1 VTLKEVLDMTKIEG
15 KALLS
20 RNVVSDRGTVIG
32 KLSDLSMETRSGKV
46 TMLVVKP
53 TSEADARMFKT
64 NEYGEI
70 SIPFNAVKAIK
81 DVIIVNE
88 TGLPKA

>member
-1 VTLKEVLDMTKIEG
+1 MTKIEG
-15 KALLS
+15 KTLLT

-32 KLSDLSMETRSGKV
+32 KLTDLSMETRSGKV
-46 TMLVVKP
+46 TMLVVRP
-53 TSEADARMFKT
+53 SSEVDAKLFET

-70 SIPFNAVKAIK
+70 YIPFNAVKAIK

-88 TGLPKA
+88 SGLPRA

>member
-1 VTLKEVLDMTKIEG
+1 MTKIEG
-15 KALLS
+15 KALLT

-32 KLSDLSMETRSGKV
+32 KLIDLSMETRSGKI

-53 TSEADARMFKT
+53 SNEVDARLFKT

-70 SIPFNAVKAIK
+70 YIPFNAVKAIK

-88 TGLPKA
+88 TGIPRA

>member
-1 VTLKEVLDMTKIEG
+1 MTKIEG
-15 KALLS
+15 KALLT

-32 KLSDLSMETRSGKV
+32 KLIDLSMETRSGKI

-53 TSEADARMFKT
+53 SNEADARLFET

-70 SIPFNAVKAIK
+70 YIPFNAVKAIK

-88 TGLPKA
+88 TGLPRA

>member
-1 VTLKEVLDMTKIEG
+1 MTKIEG
-15 KALLS
+15 KALIS

-32 KLSDLSMETRSGKV
+32 KLTDLSMETRSGKV
-46 TMLVVKP
+46 TMLIVKP
-53 TSEADARMFKT
+53 SNEIDARMFTT

-70 SIPFNAVKAIK
+70 YIPFNAVKAIK

-88 TGLPKA
+88 SGLPKA

>member
-1 VTLKEVLDMTKIEG
+1 MTKIES
-15 KALLS
+15 KALLT

-32 KLSDLSMETRSGKV
+32 KLTDLSMETRSGKV

-53 TSEADARMFKT
+53 SGEVDVKLFKT

-70 SIPFNAVKAIK
+70 YIPFNAVKAIK

>member
-1 VTLKEVLDMTKIEG
+1 MTKIEG
-15 KALLS
+15 KTLLT

-32 KLSDLSMETRSGKV
+32 KLTDLSMETRSGKV

-53 TSEADARMFKT
+53 SSEADAKLFET

-70 SIPFNAVKAIK
+70 YIPFNAVKAIK

-88 TGLPKA
+88 SGLPRA

>member
-1 VTLKEVLDMTKIEG
+1 MTKIEG
-15 KALLS
+15 KVLIS

-32 KLSDLSMETRSGKV
+32 KLTDLSMETRSGKV

-53 TSEADARMFKT
+53 SNEIDARMYIT
-64 NEYGEI
+64 NDYGEI
-70 SIPFNAVKAIK
+70 FIPFNAVKAIK

-88 TGLPKA
+88 TGIPRE

>member
-1 VTLKEVLDMTKIEG
+1 MTTIES
-15 KALLS
+15 KALLT

-32 KLSDLSMETRSGKV
+32 KLVDLSLETRSGKI

-53 TSEADARMFKT
+53 SNEVDVRLFKT
-64 NEYGEI
+64 NDFGEI
-70 SIPFNAVKAIK
+70 YIPFNAVKAIK

-88 TGLPKA
+88 TGLPRA

>member
-1 VTLKEVLDMTKIEG
+1 MTKIEG
-15 KALLS
+15 KALLT

-32 KLSDLSMETRSGKV
+32 RLTDLSIETRSGKV

-53 TSEADARMFKT
+53 SNEIDARLFKT
-64 NEYGEI
+64 SEYGEI
-70 SIPFNAVKAIK
+70 YIPFNAVKAIK

-88 TGLPKA
+88 TGIPRA

>member
-1 VTLKEVLDMTKIEG
+1 MTKIEG
-15 KALLS
+15 KALLA

-32 KLSDLSMETRSGKV
+32 RLIDLSMETRSGKI

-53 TSEADARMFKT
+53 SNEIDARMFKT

-70 SIPFNAVKAIK
+70 YVPFNAVKAIK
-81 DVIIVNE
+81 DVIIINE
-88 TGLPKA
+88 SGLPRA